1 MNPRA
6 TLTTGPQGSHS
17 PAAAPDQET
26 AWHLTE
32 GTPRLERCLSPDWK
46 SPVCLWGPDTP
57 KQETLKKPRCSGG
70 RWLPT
75 SYGSPHPHQRVSPF
89 AFRHPHGLHPVQL
102 GGGPLPSTQGART
115 PKEVPAGTLLKLR
128 KAQLDICPRGGGS
141 GRGAP
146 DQQEAR
152 AVAWRPALRLWPH
165 HPERPELL

>member
-102 GGGPLPSTQGART
+102 GGGTPAKHPGSPNPKGGACRHPSEAQKGSARHLSQRRRVGEGST
-115 PKEVPAGTLLKLR
+115 RSA
-128 KAQLDICPRGGGS
+128 RGQGS
-141 GRGAP
+141 GLEAGA
-146 DQQEAR
+146 AS
-152 AVAWRPALRLWPH
+152 VATPP
-165 HPERPELL
+165 